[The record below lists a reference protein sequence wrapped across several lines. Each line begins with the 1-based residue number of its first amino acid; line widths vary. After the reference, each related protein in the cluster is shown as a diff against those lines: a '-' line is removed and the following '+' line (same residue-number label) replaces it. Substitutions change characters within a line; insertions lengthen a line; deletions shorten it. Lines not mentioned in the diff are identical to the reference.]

1 MSSLT
6 FWELQCF
13 SPDSHSLMSAQNSSE
28 DLCNAIVPR
37 YIYSN
42 DRPIRKIVTR
52 KQRLQRIYQT
62 EKETP
67 KNDEELNCR
76 NCGSDERI
84 ASPSD
89 GDYICTDCGCVYA
102 VPIFCELS
110 PFFGDLVIATTID
123 AACGLLTMEPVRP
136 TFVIFTLMRYFL
148 HFCVLGLGFLIQ
160 ICESYETSSKQ
171 KISSDQASRISNLFA
186 RKSTSDSGSG
196 DSVRNTPKSG
206 PRSFTDTAG
215 TNLTTCHKRSSNLCA
230 MDFDC
235 CQDAGTMHRLCS

>member
-1 MSSLT
+1 MKNLIAET
-6 FWELQCF
+6 V
-13 SPDSHSLMSAQNSSE
+13 DRMSALRHLPTVITSVLTV
-28 DLCNAIVPR
+28 DVCMR
-37 YIYSN
+37 YLFSVN
-42 DRPIRKIVTR
+42 
-52 KQRLQRIYQT
+52 L
-62 EKETP
+62 
-67 KNDEELNCR
+67 
-76 NCGSDERI
+76 
-84 ASPSD
+84 A
-89 GDYICTDCGCVYA
+89 
-102 VPIFCELS
+102 